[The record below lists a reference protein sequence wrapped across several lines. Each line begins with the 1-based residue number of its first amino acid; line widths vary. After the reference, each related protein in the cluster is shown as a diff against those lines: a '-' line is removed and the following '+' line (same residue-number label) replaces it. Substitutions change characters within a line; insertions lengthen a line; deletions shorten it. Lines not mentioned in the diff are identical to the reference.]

1 MPGITFNTL
10 IKKRQIHLIDNSGD
24 TVHANV
30 LKHLSSWGPQTITDD
45 LRRLNSFQFM
55 CQPAPVLH
63 NKRGRVTKWGLP
75 LIRTS
80 CSASA
85 FRIPIHSGVIELQ
98 YLLMNVNPPSSLSDS
113 QSNSSGCRASGACP
127 TPTPVHSGLVVASE
141 RPTVDNVNQ
150 SPIYCCKVP
159 CLVLRALSFDTEGL
173 ERVK

>member
-30 LKHLSSWGPQTITDD
+30 LKHLSSWGPQTITDN

-55 CQPAPVLH
+55 CQPAPVL
-63 NKRGRVTKWGLP
+63 P

-85 FRIPIHSGVIELQ
+85 FRISLHSGVIELQ
-98 YLLMNVNPPSSLSDS
+98 YLLMNVNPLSSLSDS
-113 QSNSSGCRASGACP
+113 QSKSSSCRASGACP
-127 TPTPVHSGLVVASE
+127 TPTPLHPGLVIASE

-159 CLVLRALSFDTEGL
+159 CLVLWALSFDTEGL